1 MTAIERHF
9 ACTKPEGTIH
19 CPNPRRK
26 PCESM
31 LEHLINFEPPLH
43 YVDAPEPLAA
53 ASPQEILDAQVS
65 TADWLE
71 SLGAPAPDAA
81 AQSAAQSAA
90 QTAFSSLT
98 NGTPTP
104 TQRNTLLALKTPS
117 AVRHLTGMLT
127 AYDWEF
133 VEQAKEIRGYA
144 VSQLLEETKHPDAR
158 IRLRALELLGRVTE
172 VALFTDRVE
181 VKKTSV
187 TDAELDAK
195 IKEKLARFAGVVDA
209 TPTEIPF
216 VEALDSEAP

>member
-1 MTAIERHF
+1 MERHF

-19 CPNPRRK
+19 CAEPGRK
-26 PCESM
+26 PCDTM
-31 LEHLINFEPPLH
+31 LEHLIDYEPPLH
-43 YVDAPEPLAA
+43 YVEAPEPLASVPPA
-53 ASPQEILDAQVS
+53 DLLDAQVS

-71 SLGAPAPDAA
+71 QMGAPAPDAA

-90 QTAFSSLT
+90 QNAFSSLVKD
-98 NGTPTP
+98 NAPP
-104 TQRNTLLALKTPS
+104 AQRQALLALKTPS

-181 VKKTSV
+181 VKKTTV

-209 TPTEIPF
+209 TPTELPF
-216 VEALDSEAP
+216 VEVSDSENS